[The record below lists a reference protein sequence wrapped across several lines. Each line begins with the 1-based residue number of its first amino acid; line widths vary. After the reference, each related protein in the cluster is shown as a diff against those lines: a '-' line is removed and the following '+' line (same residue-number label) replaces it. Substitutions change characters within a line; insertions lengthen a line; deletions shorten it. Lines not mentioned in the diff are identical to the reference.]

1 MATRGVGE
9 VEVGVDMACSFFV
22 GPDEAWQASTDYG
35 LILDSGIPL
44 PEEGAIQ
51 TREASRSPSKP
62 AGEKPSLGQG
72 AGDEASPDRRA
83 RRLQQRANEVYEAAV
98 ELFVERGYEKTTMED
113 IADRAD
119 VARASVFN
127 YFPRKAAFLDEWISR
142 RRRRVAEAIGLKLL
156 DSRSIEE
163 ALGRYLDELARVNI
177 DTRAEAVALMAVAL
191 GQTHVS
197 GSSSS
202 LTVPPLASEFANYVA
217 QGIVQGEFG
226 SEVRSSRV
234 GILLAHGYFASVI
247 HWTEEEPAPFDLHDE
262 LRGLLDI
269 VIRGILTV

>member
-1 MATRGVGE
+1 MLSA
-9 VEVGVDMACSFFV
+9 FV
-22 GPDEAWQASTDYG
+22 SHHPPIVAAGLSPEEAWQASDYR

-44 PEEGAIQ
+44 PEETAIQ
-51 TREASRSPSKP
+51 TREASRSASTPTTEE
-62 AGEKPSLGQG
+62 ARLRQG
-72 AGDEASPDRRA
+72 TGDEASPGRRA
-83 RRLQQRANEVYEAAV
+83 RRRQQRANEVYEAAV

-142 RRRRVAEAIGLKLL
+142 RRRRAEEAIGLELL
-156 DSRSIEE
+156 DGRSFEE
-163 ALGRYLDELARVNI
+163 LLGSYLDELARVNI
-177 DTRAEAVALMAVAL
+177 ETRAEAVALMAVAL
-191 GQTHVS
+191 GHTHVS

-226 SEVRSSRV
+226 SEVHSSRV

-247 HWTEEEPAPFDLHDE
+247 HWTEEEPAPFDLRDE
-262 LRGLLDI
+262 LHGLLDI
-269 VIRGILTV
+269 VLRGILTP